1 MSYACQ
7 DNTNYEQR
15 ITKWFYDELSRR
27 VDLLGGNFEFFLDSE
42 DLGWGENWKRRLEA
56 SVREAN
62 FFMPIITARYF
73 EREWCRQE
81 LEWFIAREQSLGR
94 DDLILPIYFIDS
106 DRFEELKRQGD
117 ELANAIANHQL
128 VDLREH
134 RQKMRSAAA
143 VRDRHI
149 EELARRLLDALKRI
163 EGLDVPETTPGGDA
177 RAPSVLEDVGPGGG
191 PEGELEKRAD
201 TSVAETGQTAAPPP
215 IRAAP

>member
-1 MSYACQ
+1 
-7 DNTNYEQR
+7 
-15 ITKWFYDELSRR
+15 
-27 VDLLGGNFEFFLDSE
+27 
-42 DLGWGENWKRRLEA
+42 
-56 SVREAN
+56 
-62 FFMPIITARYF
+62 FMPIITARYF

-191 PEGELEKRAD
+191 PESELEKRAD
-201 TSVAETGQTAAPPP
+201 TSVAETGQTAAPPR
-215 IRAAP
+215 IRADASLAETIAAAEPGSEIVVPAGVYPGGITIDKPDRKSTRLNSSHQIISYPVLCL

>member
-1 MSYACQ
+1 CQ

-81 LEWFIAREQSLGR
+81 LEWFIARGQSLGR
-94 DDLILPIYFIDS
+94 GDLIPPNYLIAS
-106 DRFEELKRQGD
+106 ARLEELNRQCI
-117 ELANAIANHQL
+117 EHPNPVAIHQL
-128 VDLREH
+128 VSHREH
-134 RQKMRSAAA
+134 SYKMRIA
-143 VRDRHI
+143 
-149 EELARRLLDALKRI
+149 
-163 EGLDVPETTPGGDA
+163 
-177 RAPSVLEDVGPGGG
+177 
-191 PEGELEKRAD
+191 
-201 TSVAETGQTAAPPP
+201 
-215 IRAAP
+215 